1 MKEFTF
7 DNLVEVM
14 REVFNA
20 SGVVIDENSTSASVP
35 GWDSIAHVILM
46 LEIEDVFGF
55 TMTPQEAAESANV
68 GELYR
73 ALAARRP

>member
-1 MKEFTF
+1 MKELTF
-7 DNLVEVM
+7 DNLVNVM

-20 SGVVIDENSTSASVP
+20 SGIVIDENSTSATVP

-46 LEIEDVFGF
+46 LEIDEAFGF
-55 TMTPQEAAESANV
+55 TLTPQEAAELENV

-73 ALAARRP
+73 ALASRKP